1 MKKSTSSNG
10 TRTICLDNYF
20 LNGLQNIHAS
30 LNSFECADVSELLP
44 FMWHYNWR
52 PWIAS
57 IALVFVQCSYRSWV
71 SPDAQKFGSDP
82 TELGTYW
89 GLAFY
94 EEPLTATC
102 IECKQL
108 NFLIENCTG
117 YACLVGMIVKCLADL
132 AFLICVTWLTT
143 RSAVMQRTSE
153 CPICAGVGSY
163 IFVFVPARKGL
174 IWMMS

>member
-1 MKKSTSSNG
+1 MAHAP
-10 TRTICLDNYF
+10 CLDNLF

-57 IALVFVQCSYRSWV
+57 IALVFSVQCSYRSWV

-82 TELGTYW
+82 TELGTCW
-89 GLAFY
+89 DLAFY

-117 YACLVGMIVKCLADL
+117 YACPVGMIVKCLADL
-132 AFLICVTWLTT
+132 AVFDLCYLADYSFGGDATNVWVPNLCWCWL
-143 RSAVMQRTSE
+143 
-153 CPICAGVGSY
+153 GSY
-163 IFVFVPARKGL
+163 IYLYLYRLEKG
-174 IWMMS
+174 